1 MPESMIADPAALA
14 KAVESSTTQM
24 TREVEYAP
32 RGLEAGFTVE
42 IMYTPGRAWRKL
54 SARVKT
60 MAGNDRAR
68 EFAMNKGEEQLLAG
82 AIQGWRGLTPEHFLA
97 MLDVDESVI
106 PEGAMEI
113 GFGPELA
120 QVLVRECGDFKLFIF
135 DQMSE
140 LQAFRDAARA
150 EARKN

>member
-1 MPESMIADPAALA
+1 MSESMIVDPAALA
-14 KAVESSTTQM
+14 KAVESSTTTL

-32 RGLEAGFTVE
+32 RGLESGFKVRLC
-42 IMYTPGRAWRKL
+42 YTPSRAWRKL
-54 SARVKT
+54 GARVKG

-68 EFAMNKGEEQLLAG
+68 EMAMNKGEEQLLAG
-82 AIQGWRGLTPEHFLA
+82 AIQGWQGLTPEHFLA

-106 PEGAMEI
+106 PPGALEI

-120 QVLVRECGDFKLFIF
+120 QVLVRECGDFKLFVF